1 MIEGHGDDAYRY
13 RDIKSDFSSNI
24 CVHGSHQGLLNHLAA
39 HPELIDHYPEPE
51 AWSLE
56 RMLADRHGIDSRQ
69 VIVTSGATEAIYLIA
84 QTFRLTPII
93 PEPTFSEYADAYLA
107 TVPCGSPQG
116 SPQPSSINPQPSTIL
131 WLCNPNNPT
140 GEVYD
145 TQYIEK
151 VTTEHELVVT
161 DQSYSNYTEASI
173 MSPQQ
178 GCRMRN
184 VIQIHSMTKDYGVPG
199 LRLGYIT
206 AHERLTEQIRQH
218 IRPWSVSSLAIEAGK
233 YLLQHDELI
242 CRPDL
247 HEAQRLRE
255 RLCQIETIEV
265 MPTQTNFMLCR
276 MEHHTTAELKE
287 YLANE
292 HHILIRDASNFKG
305 LTPHHFRIA
314 SQTAEENDALV
325 KAIRQFIE
333 VRDKRGC
340 DKIAAH
346 KKGTKGNTANGTL

>member
-24 CVHGSHQGLLNHLAA
+24 CAHGSHQGLLNHLAT

-56 RMLADRHGIDSRQ
+56 RMLADRHGIAPEQ

-84 QTFRLTPII
+84 QTFRMKPVI
-93 PEPTFSEYADAYLA
+93 PEPTFSEYADACAMYDFRE
-107 TVPCGSPQG
+107 GNNSSPFTLH
-116 SPQPSSINPQPSTIL
+116 SSLSTL

-151 VTTEHELVVT
+151 MMAEHELVVM
-161 DQSYSNYTEASI
+161 DQSYANYTDAPI

-178 GCRMRN
+178 GCRMQN

-206 AHERLTEQIRQH
+206 ANERLTEQIRQH
-218 IRPWSVSSLAIEAGK
+218 MRP
-233 YLLQHDELI
+233 
-242 CRPDL
+242 
-247 HEAQRLRE
+247 
-255 RLCQIETIEV
+255 
-265 MPTQTNFMLCR
+265 
-276 MEHHTTAELKE
+276 
-287 YLANE
+287 
-292 HHILIRDASNFKG
+292 
-305 LTPHHFRIA
+305 
-314 SQTAEENDALV
+314 
-325 KAIRQFIE
+325 
-333 VRDKRGC
+333 
-340 DKIAAH
+340 
-346 KKGTKGNTANGTL
+346 